1 MGQAQLRA
9 GEREMNPRSLKDW
22 LKLAAGLI
30 IGWLVLVII
39 CI

>member
-9 GEREMNPRSLKDW
+9 GEREMNPRSIRDW
-22 LKLAAGLI
+22 AKLAAVMFV
-30 IGWLVLVII
+30 GWLVLVII

>member
-9 GEREMNPRSLKDW
+9 GEREMNVRDPKDW
-22 LKLAAGLI
+22 AKLAAGLI

>member
-1 MGQAQLRA
+1 
-9 GEREMNPRSLKDW
+9 MNVRDPKDW
-22 LKLAAGLI
+22 LKLAAGLV